1 MHNGFDGEAS
11 SRGMVYADL
20 HVHTTASD
28 GAMALSTVP
37 TAARAAGVQVVA
49 ITDHDRPHPD
59 LAAPVTE
66 RQGVTFI
73 RGIELRVDSPQGA
86 VDLLGYGVSETRS
99 LEGVVERTQENRI
112 ERGGE
117 IIRRVEAELAIDLG
131 LKPAAGLGRPHI
143 ARAIADHPESGYNYE
158 RAFAELIGANCT
170 CYVPREI
177 PDFDRSIA
185 ILRESCALV
194 GLAHP
199 FRYPDPER
207 ALSLTEEL
215 DCVER
220 WYPYGRPVDTDLLDR
235 VIERNEL
242 LPMGGSDAHDDRLG
256 RAGLSES
263 AYRAVEARL
272 S

>member
-1 MHNGFDGEAS
+1 
-11 SRGMVYADL
+11 MVYADL

-28 GAMALSTVP
+28 GTMALSEVP
-37 TAARAAGVQVVA
+37 AAARAAGVQVVA

-59 LAAPVTE
+59 LEGPVADHD
-66 RQGVTFI
+66 GVTLV
-73 RGIELRVDSPQGA
+73 RGVELRVDSPKGA
-86 VDLLGYGVSETRS
+86 VDLLGYGVHETEE
-99 LEGVVERTQENRI
+99 LGALVEWIQTSRI

-117 IIRRVEAELAIDLG
+117 IIRRVEDLLGIELELE
-131 LKPAAGLGRPHI
+131 PAAGLGRPHV
-143 ARAIADHPESGYNYE
+143 ARAIADHPDSGYDYE
-158 RAFAELIGANCT
+158 GAFAELIGANCP

-177 PDFDRSIA
+177 PGFERGLA
-185 ILRESCALV
+185 ALRESCSLV

-207 ALSLTEEL
+207 ALSLTSNL

-220 WYPYGRPVDTDLLDR
+220 WYPYGRPVDTELLER

-256 RAGLSES
+256 RAGLDES
-263 AYRAVEARL
+263 AYRAVAARL
-272 S
+272 P

>member
-1 MHNGFDGEAS
+1 
-11 SRGMVYADL
+11 MVYADL

-37 TAARAAGVQVVA
+37 AAARAAGVQVVA

-66 RQGVTFI
+66 RAGVTLI
-73 RGIELRVDSPQGA
+73 RGLELRVDSPQGA
-86 VDLLGYGVSETRS
+86 VDLLGYGVRETRS
-99 LEGVVERTQENRI
+99 LDGLVERIQENRI

-117 IIRRVEAELAIDLG
+117 IIRRVEVELGIDLD
-131 LKPAAGLGRPHI
+131 LEPAVGLGRPHV
-143 ARAIADHPESGYNYE
+143 ARAIADHPDSGYDYE
-158 RAFAELIGANCT
+158 RAFSELIGANCP

-177 PDFDRSIA
+177 PDFEQGA
-185 ILRESCALV
+185 AVLHESCALV

-220 WYPYGRPVDTDLLDR
+220 WYPYGRPVDTGLLDR
-235 VIERNEL
+235 VIETNEL
-242 LPMGGSDAHDDRLG
+242 LLMGGSDAHDDRLG
-256 RAGLSES
+256 RAGLSERT
-263 AYRAVEARL
+263 YRAVEARL